1 MAITEKER
9 ETRKERGLRA
19 RRIREELLRL
29 SRPDIQRKYGIPTQ
43 TQQGWEDAKYGGI
56 NESAAQKLIE
66 LYQAEGLNISVEYL
80 MYGDGNNPFEQGYW
94 TNCFSS
100 KSVQLSE
107 EEIVAQELKFFYKIN
122 KNAAHFIIKDDGMA
136 PWLMPGDYVAG
147 KWHFNNEIEETIGY
161 PCIIQTYAGDTLVRI
176 VRSGSNL
183 NLYDLICSNTNT
195 STLPQTLKDIKILSA
210 APIIWIRKIKILSTF

>member
-1 MAITEKER
+1 MAITQKER

-80 MYGDGNNPFEQGYW
+80 MYGDGNNPFNQTHW
-94 TNCFSS
+94 TSYFSS
-100 KSVQLSE
+100 KIIQLSE
-107 EEIVAQELKFFYKIN
+107 EEIVAQELKTFHKLN
-122 KNAAHFIIKDDGMA
+122 TDATHFIIKDDGLA

-147 KWHFNNEIEETIGY
+147 KWHFDNEIEKTIGC
-161 PCIIQTYAGDTLVRI
+161 PCIIQTHAGETLVRI

-183 NLYDLICSNTNT
+183 NLYDLICSNINT
-195 STLPQTLKDIKILSA
+195 SHLPQIRKDIKILSA
-210 APIIWIRKIKILSTF
+210 APIIWIRKTKIVPNF